1 MRTSV
6 LVDVPKCKEPVT
18 SLQKME
24 LPRGDQSELSSRPVD
39 FERCPAGVGS

>member
-1 MRTSV
+1 MRTSI

-24 LPRGDQSELSSRPVD
+24 LPRDQSELSSRPVD